1 MSISVQLSAA
11 SLHYAGAAR
20 ATFSGLNLNLPAK
33 KWTCLLGPSGCGKT
47 SLLRL
52 LAGLID
58 SSHQQSGEISCSDG
72 LSIDNRISYMAQ
84 QDLLLPWLNVLDNV
98 CLKARLLTGK
108 VSAAEQHKAR
118 QLLAQLNLSGIEK
131 SLPDQLSGGMR
142 QRVALARTL
151 MQDTPIVLMD
161 EPFSALD
168 AVNRYKLQDLAAQV
182 LLDRTVLLITHD
194 PQEALRLSDQL
205 YLFSADQQLLPLSLP
220 DSLPPRAVDSQLG
233 HYQQSLLQK
242 MQVQHG

>member
-108 VSAAEQHKAR
+108 VSAAEQQKAR

-142 QRVALARTL
+142 QRGVDGRAVLSTGCRQSLQAAGLSRTSAAR
-151 MQDTPIVLMD
+151 
-161 EPFSALD
+161 SHC
-168 AVNRYKLQDLAAQV
+168 AVNHPRPAGGTAPK
-182 LLDRTVLLITHD
+182 R
-194 PQEALRLSDQL
+194 PALS
-205 YLFSADQQLLPLSLP
+205 
-220 DSLPPRAVDSQLG
+220 V
-233 HYQQSLLQK
+233 
-242 MQVQHG
+242 

>member
-11 SLHYAGAAR
+11 SLQYAGAAQ
-20 ATFSGLNLNLPAK
+20 ATFAGLNLNLPAA

-58 SSHQQSGEISCSDG
+58 SSHQLSGQISCSDG

-98 CLKARLLTGK
+98 CLKAKLLTGK
-108 VSAAEQHKAR
+108 VSAGEQHKAR

-168 AVNRYKLQDLAAQV
+168 AVNRYKLQDLAAKV
-182 LLDRTVLLITHD
+182 LQGRTVLLITHD

-205 YLFSADQQLLPLSLP
+205 YLFSADQQLLPLPLP
-220 DSLPPRAVDSQLG
+220 DSLPPRAVDAQLG
-233 HYQQSLLQK
+233 QYQQSLLQK
-242 MQVQHG
+242 MQVLHG